1 MSGTSRSQ
9 YGWKEDY
16 QRETRRILD
25 NVLAALRLDV
35 KLPGLV
41 AEMTVEDVIDVLA
54 ALDAGGIAYWVDG
67 GWGLDALHGQ
77 QTRTHRDLDLGVRL
91 DDVPRIETLLPQF
104 RRESEEEWPGF
115 LRLQDERGRVVDLL
129 LVERSEAGELWQ
141 QLAGGRRVRHKES
154 ETRASG
160 YVGGRAV
167 QCASVALQLEHH
179 NHPEATDQDRA
190 DIEALR
196 RKRRCGRPS

>member
-1 MSGTSRSQ
+1 
-9 YGWKEDY
+9 
-16 QRETRRILD
+16 
-25 NVLAALRLDV
+25 
-35 KLPGLV
+35 
-41 AEMTVEDVIDVLA
+41 MTPEDVIDVLA
-54 ALDAGGIAYWVDG
+54 ALDGGGIAYWVDG
-67 GWGLDALHGQ
+67 GWGLDALLGQ

-115 LRLQDERGRVVDLL
+115 LRLKDERGRVVDLL
-129 LVERSEAGELWQ
+129 LVERREAGELWQ

-160 YVGGRAV
+160 SVGGRPV
-167 QCASVALQLEHH
+167 RCASVALQLEHH
-179 NHPEATDQDRA
+179 NHPQATDQDRA

-196 RKRRCGRPS
+196 RKLLMKHRGEGPLPRTSCEAVQRRQ